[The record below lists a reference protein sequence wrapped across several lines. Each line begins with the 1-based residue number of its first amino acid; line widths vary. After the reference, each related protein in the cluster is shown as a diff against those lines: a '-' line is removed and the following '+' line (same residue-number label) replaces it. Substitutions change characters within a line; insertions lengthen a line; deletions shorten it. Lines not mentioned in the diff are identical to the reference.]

1 MHLHRG
7 IRSFRWNLCIL
18 WYIPVLNLVDAQI
31 YCVSLSSYN
40 IIKCFFCKSL
50 RNTKR
55 SFKAWN
61 KHPWTSLYIVN
72 TSCLSLQFSS
82 FYILHCTK
90 NEVFHYGFLQSHLLK
105 KSTLENFIFC
115 AVLPTIFV
123 GVISIN
129 GLILFKINSK
139 LSQFILMRSLNSS
152 FDQFNYVFDQ
162 NIFCSLLFRFAVFS
176 IWFFWLF
183 CIDYFHD
190 ALTYCR
196 MVPTREKTLVMFS
209 IFF

>member
-1 MHLHRG
+1 MNPLHSL
-7 IRSFRWNLCIL
+7 IHSSFEFGRCTNLLYKFIIL
-18 WYIPVLNLVDAQI
+18 
-31 YCVSLSSYN
+31 N

-61 KHPWTSLYIVN
+61 EHPWTSLYIVN

-123 GVISIN
+123 GLISIN